1 MKVQLIKGTFKN
13 ALKKK
18 KRKRMPYKTHLAF
31 THLPYFLISLCVVQY
46 HRSTRLI
53 GVTLI

>member
-18 KRKRMPYKTHLAF
+18 KEKEC
-31 THLPYFLISLCVVQY
+31 LIRHTWPSHIYL
-46 HRSTRLI
+46 TF
-53 GVTLI
+53 

>member
-31 THLPYFLISLCVVQY
+31 THLPYFLISLWY
-46 HRSTRLI
+46 NTI
-53 GVTLI
+53 GAQDSLE